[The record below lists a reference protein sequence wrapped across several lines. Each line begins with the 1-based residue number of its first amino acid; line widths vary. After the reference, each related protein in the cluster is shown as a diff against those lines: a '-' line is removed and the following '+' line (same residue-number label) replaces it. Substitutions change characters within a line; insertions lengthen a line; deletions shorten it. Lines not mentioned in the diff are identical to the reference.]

1 MKTRYLADSLGLP
14 PDWQAERYS
23 TTIRLI
29 GPTPYGGP
37 APTIDLVLPYS
48 STDLEIED
56 LKVRCAQAIADF
68 RAGRKPSIS

>member
-37 APTIDLVLPYS
+37 APTIDVVLPYDNS
-48 STDLEIED
+48 ELED

-68 RAGRKPSIS
+68 RASLKPPTA